1 MQIEPLGIDGAFL
14 IKPEIFPDH
23 RGEFLEVFSEPAFRE
38 VVGHPLKVA
47 QVNCSRS
54 LRGTIRGIHAFG
66 LPPGQSRYITCPH
79 GEILDIVVDIRVGS
93 PTFGEWEAVRLDDRS
108 RHGLYLAEGHAHA
121 FAPLTDEATV
131 VYLVSSTYAP
141 QKELLVDPYD
151 PELALPW
158 PQAPERL
165 LSEKDS
171 KAPSLREAL
180 RLGVLPDYAECRA
193 RHEELCREAD
203 ALSAVPA
210 RRHG

>member
-1 MQIEPLGIDGAFL
+1 MQIDPLGIDGAFL
-14 IKPEIFPDH
+14 IKPEIFPDA

-38 VVGHPLKVA
+38 AVGHPLRVA

-54 LRGTIRGIHAFG
+54 RRGTIRGIHAFS

-93 PTFGEWEAVRLDDRS
+93 PTFGEWEAVRLGDGN

-121 FAPLTDEATV
+121 FAPLTEEATV

-141 QKELLVDPYD
+141 HKEILVDPLD

-158 PQAPERL
+158 PPESERL
-165 LSEKDS
+165 LSTKDRG
-171 KAPSLREAL
+171 APSLREA
-180 RLGVLPDYAECRA
+180 RERGVLPRYADCRA

-203 ALSAVPA
+203 ALAG
-210 RRHG
+210 RHA

>member
-1 MQIEPLGIDGAFL
+1 MQIEPLGISDAFL

-38 VVGHPLKVA
+38 AVGHPLKVA
-47 QVNCSRS
+47 QANCSRS
-54 LRGTIRGIHAFG
+54 LRGTIRGIHAFA

-79 GEILDIVVDIRVGS
+79 GEIVDIVVDIRVGS
-93 PTFGEWEAVRLDDRS
+93 PTFGEWEAVLLNDRD

-121 FAPLTDEATV
+121 FAPTTDEATV

-141 QKELLVDPYD
+141 QKEILIDPLD

-158 PQAPERL
+158 PDPSERR
-165 LSEKDS
+165 LSDKDS

-180 RLGVLPDYAECRA
+180 ARGILPSYAECRA
-193 RHEELCREAD
+193 RRDELCREAGT
-203 ALSAVPA
+203 LVGGSA
-210 RRHG
+210 